1 MLSLREIN
9 KSYKNLSVLDIPTL
23 DIPQGQSFGLVGNN
37 GAGKTTLF
45 RIILDLIRPNNG
57 SVTIDNNDVSK
68 TEDWKKYT
76 GSFIDE
82 RFLIDYLTP
91 EEYFDFLKTTYNL
104 STVDLS
110 DYLSSFQSL
119 FNDEI
124 LGHKKYIRDLS
135 KGNKKKVGVAAA
147 LIANPSI
154 VLLDEPF
161 ENLDPTSQIKLK
173 QIINEFKTDR
183 NVTFL
188 ISSHDINHVTEIC
201 ERIVLLEKGKIH
213 SDLHV
218 TPETLPELN
227 NYFSANV

>member
-1 MLSLREIN
+1 MLSLRDIN
-9 KSYKNLSVLDIPTL
+9 KSYKQISVLNIPTL

-57 SVTIDNNDVSK
+57 SVTIDGNDVSK

-91 EEYFDFLKTTYNL
+91 EEYFDFLKKTYNL
-104 STVDLS
+104 STVDLDS
-110 DYLSSFQSL
+110 YLSSFESL
-119 FNDEI
+119 FNDEV

-147 LIANPSI
+147 LIASPSI

-173 QIINEFKTDR
+173 QIISQYKTDR

-188 ISSHDINHVTEIC
+188 ISSHDINHITEIC
-201 ERIVLLEKGKIH
+201 ERIVILEKGEIH
-213 SDLHV
+213 SDLQV
-218 TPETLPELN
+218 TPETLQDLN
-227 NYFSANV
+227 KYFSENV